1 MIIMIII
8 IIIIIIIIKIITA
21 DFLKILHVKF
31 KFRRECIIAAM
42 AIPTLTSPTD
52 IYVPTES
59 ALVLANQKINS
70 VCRQ

>member
-8 IIIIIIIIKIITA
+8 IIIIIA
-21 DFLKILHVKF
+21 DFLRILHVKF

>member
-1 MIIMIII
+1 MIMMMIII
-8 IIIIIIIIKIITA
+8 IIIIIA

-52 IYVPTES
+52 IYVPTGN
-59 ALVLANQKINS
+59 ALVLAKQKINS